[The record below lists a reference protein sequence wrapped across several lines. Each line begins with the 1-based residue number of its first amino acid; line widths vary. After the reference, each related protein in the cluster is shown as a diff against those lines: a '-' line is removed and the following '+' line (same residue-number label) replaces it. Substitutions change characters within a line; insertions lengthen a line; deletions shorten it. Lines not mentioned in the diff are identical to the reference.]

1 MRERERGRQSLQ
13 RKLRLNV
20 AQAVAQAAASVRE
33 QELALATLAQ
43 HLEKTEVLTL
53 LALPVQKYKC

>member
-1 MRERERGRQSLQ
+1 M
-13 RKLRLNV
+13 RLNV

-53 LALPVQKYKC
+53 LALPVQKYEC